1 MEDLMALFESR
12 GIDHVGIRY
21 RDLPRA
27 VAWFRNVLGLQ
38 IDHQT
43 QTMAFVHV
51 ARNLARSWS
60 GPAGHPCPWST
71 RFPTARAVDAAA
83 AP

>member
-1 MEDLMALFESR
+1 MALFDSQ

-27 VAWFRNVLGLQ
+27 VAWFRDVLGLQ

-43 QTMAFVHV
+43 QAMAFVHV
-51 ARNLARSWS
+51 GDDGSQLALFQAQVDEPLRHPHHEVARS
-60 GPAGHPCPWST
+60 
-71 RFPTARAVDAAA
+71 
-83 AP
+83 